1 MAIYGYEARDAKGN
15 KLKGTLEAETQ
26 EALVEQLFKQGFFV
40 IRVTTQN
47 SAYGESCL
55 KSIAR
60 KPVRL
65 WDLAIFTRQFSIMFK
80 AGIPLDQILRTL
92 QHQTSNRAL
101 SEVVFKVHQEVNR
114 GEPLFAALARH
125 PGVFNSLYVAMVKAG
140 EMGGILDVILDK
152 LALII
157 QKELDL
163 KGRVRAAVFYPG
175 LLIVFALIVV
185 AFFVLG
191 VVPSLVSASIQL
203 GAELPASTQFLII
216 FHQTVR
222 DCFWLIVVGFISI
235 IAFLKWFYHT
245 QRGRV
250 LTDQL
255 LLNLPIMGKL
265 ILRVET
271 ARFASTL
278 SALVSSGIPLVQ
290 AMEIVEGIMTNRV
303 IGRAIAQVRQRIT
316 EGDSMAI
323 PLASVGVFEPMV
335 IQLVSAGEESG
346 ELEKMLA
353 HVADYC
359 QMEVENVV
367 AIVTPLIEPVLII
380 LITILVGFI
389 VLCTVMPM
397 FEVMNTIAL

>member
-40 IRVTTQN
+40 VRVTTHD
-47 SAYGESCL
+47 SAHGESSL
-55 KSIAR
+55 KLIGR
-60 KPVRL
+60 KSVGLR
-65 WDLAIFTRQFSIMFK
+65 DLAIFTRQFSIMFK

-92 QHQTSNRAL
+92 QHQTANRAL
-101 SEVVFKVHQEVNR
+101 SEVLFKVHQEVNR
-114 GEPLFAALARH
+114 GEPLFAALAKH
-125 PGVFNSLYVAMVKAG
+125 PAVFNSLYVAMIKAG

-163 KGRVRAAVFYPG
+163 KGRVKAAVFYPG
-175 LLIVFALIVV
+175 LLIVFAVIVIS
-185 AFFVLG
+185 FFVLG
-191 VVPSLVSASIQL
+191 VVPSLVSASRQL
-203 GAELPASTQFLII
+203 GVELPAPTQFLIF

-222 DCFWLIVVGFISI
+222 DGFWLIAGGFISL
-235 IAFLKWFYHT
+235 IALLKWFYHT
-245 QRGRV
+245 QKGKV
-250 LTDQL
+250 LTDQF

-271 ARFASTL
+271 ARFAGIL
-278 SALVSSGIPLVQ
+278 SALISSGIPLVQ
-290 AMEIVEGIMTNRV
+290 ALEIVEGIITNRV
-303 IGRAIAQVRQRIT
+303 IGRAVAQVRQRIT
-316 EGDSMAI
+316 EGDRMAI

-346 ELEKMLA
+346 ELEKMLTS
-353 HVADYC
+353 VADYC
-359 QMEVENVV
+359 QMEVENVI
-367 AIVTPLIEPVLII
+367 AIATPLLEPVLII
-380 LITILVGFI
+380 LITILVGLI

-397 FEVMNTIAL
+397 FDVMNTIAL